1 MTQSSAHTPRFQLNE
16 RWKLS
21 CNKEILGDSG
31 GASRVTSSLRQKKQR
46 RHGFTRKCGRL
57 VREQRARF
65 YIIGRCVVM
74 LLCWT
79 DNSNS
84 NCDQF

>member
-1 MTQSSAHTPRFQLNE
+1 MTRSSENSPPFQLNE
-16 RWKLS
+16 RWKPS
-21 CNKEILGDSG
+21 STKEIFGDDG
-31 GASRVTSSLRQKKQR
+31 GPSRVTSSLRQKKQR
-46 RHGFTRKCGRL
+46 KHGFTRKCGRL

-65 YIIGRCVVM
+65 YIIGRCVIM

-84 NCDQF
+84 HCHDF

>member
-1 MTQSSAHTPRFQLNE
+1 MTRSLANSSRFQLNE
-16 RWKLS
+16 RWELS
-21 CNKEILGDSG
+21 PKKETMGDDG
-31 GASRVTSSLRQKKQR
+31 DVSRVTSSLRQKKQR

-79 DNSNS
+79 DNN
-84 NCDQF
+84 NNHCDHF